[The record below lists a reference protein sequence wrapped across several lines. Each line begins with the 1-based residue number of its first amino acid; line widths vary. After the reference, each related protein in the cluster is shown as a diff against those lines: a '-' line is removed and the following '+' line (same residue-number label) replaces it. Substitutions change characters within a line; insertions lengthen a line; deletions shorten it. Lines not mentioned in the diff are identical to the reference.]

1 RTMVRGAKREGIAWS
16 AVDDVTIRI
25 SDDALPQPQWIL
37 AGKSAEGIKG
47 VLVPNDADG
56 LETLMEAMKTRLP
69 GYDDDKNYE
78 TVIAAMSA

>member
-1 RTMVRGAKREGIAWS
+1 VEFDDEEIRTMVRGAKREGIAWS

-37 AGKSAEGIKG
+37 AGKSTEGIKG

-56 LETLMEAMKTRLP
+56 LEALDGSHEDPLARL
-69 GYDDDKNYE
+69 
-78 TVIAAMSA
+78 